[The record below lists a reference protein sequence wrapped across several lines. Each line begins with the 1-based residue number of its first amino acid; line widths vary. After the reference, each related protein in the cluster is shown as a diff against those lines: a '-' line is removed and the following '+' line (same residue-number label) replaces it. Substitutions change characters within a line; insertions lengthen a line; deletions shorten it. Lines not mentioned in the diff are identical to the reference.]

1 VITTDIAKAIEA
13 LRREE
18 VIAIPTETVYGLA
31 GNAFSEKALKKIYE
45 LKNRPRFNPLI
56 VHVKDAGMLPA
67 IVREIPPVAEKLAA
81 VFWPG
86 PLTLVLKKQP
96 AISDII
102 TAGLDTVAVRVPNHP
117 LTLALLRSID
127 FPLAAPSAN
136 PFGAVSPT
144 TAQHVYQYFD
154 DKIEVILDGGECQ
167 RGVESTILGFEND
180 QPLLLRH
187 GAIMIEEIEKV
198 AGKIKI
204 AVQRQGSSPQAPG
217 MLPRHYAPA
226 IPTFLTDDVP
236 SLIKKF
242 EGKKIGLLLFSR
254 RMPAASNLTQEI
266 LSPQGDL
273 NEAAHNLYAAL
284 LRLEQCHPDVI
295 IAERVPDQGLGR
307 TINDRLKRAST
318 ELNNCYVYPG
328 I

>member
-1 VITTDIAKAIEA
+1 MITTDIAKAIEA
-13 LRREE
+13 LRRDK

-67 IVREIPPVAEKLAA
+67 IVQEIPPVAEKLAA
-81 VFWPG
+81 AFWPG

-96 AISDII
+96 TVSDII
-102 TAGLDTVAVRVPNHP
+102 TASLDTVAVRVPNHP
-117 LTLALLRSID
+117 LTLALLDRID

-144 TAQHVYQYFD
+144 SAQHVYQYFD
-154 DKIEVILDGGECQ
+154 DLIEVILDGGECQ
-167 RGVESTILGFEND
+167 RGVESTIIGFENGE
-180 QPLLLRH
+180 PVLLRH

-198 AGKIKI
+198 AGKIKTAI
-204 AVQRQGSSPQAPG
+204 HQHGSSPLAPG

-226 IPTFLTDDVP
+226 IPTYLTDDVP
-236 SLIKKF
+236 SLLKQF
-242 EGKKIGLLLFSR
+242 EGKKAGLLLFSR
-254 RMPAASNLTQEI
+254 RLPEAPHLIQEI

-284 LRLEQCHPDVI
+284 LRLEQCHPDII
-295 IAERVPDQGLGR
+295 IAERVPDTGLGR
-307 TINDRLKRAST
+307 TINDRLQRAAT
-318 ELNNCYVYPG
+318 VL
-328 I
+328 